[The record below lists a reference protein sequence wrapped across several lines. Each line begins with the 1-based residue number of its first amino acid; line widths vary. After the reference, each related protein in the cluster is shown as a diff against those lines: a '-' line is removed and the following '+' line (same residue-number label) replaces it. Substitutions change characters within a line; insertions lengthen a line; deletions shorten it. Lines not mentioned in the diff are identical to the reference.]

1 MIYSI
6 KKRQNPL
13 NREESKFYATATF
26 SDIVDLQRIADDISK
41 NCTLTP
47 ADILAVIQSLV
58 DKLPEYLRF
67 SHKIKL
73 GNFGTFKLSFS
84 AIGQEEE
91 TNVSAKDIKN
101 LRVLFTP
108 SVDLKHSLSKVT
120 FTKK

>member
-1 MIYSI
+1 MKYSI

-13 NREESKFYATATF
+13 NREESKFYATAVF
-26 SDIVDLQRIADDISK
+26 GNVVDIQRIADDISK
-41 NCTLTP
+41 TCTLTP

-58 DKLPEYLRF
+58 DKLPEYLGD

-84 AIGQEEE
+84 AVGQMEESE
-91 TNVSAKDIKN
+91 VSARDIKN

-108 SVDLKHSLSKVT
+108 SVELKHALSKVT
-120 FTKK
+120 FTKN

>member
-1 MIYSI
+1 MNYSI

-13 NREESKFYATATF
+13 NREDSKFYATAAF
-26 SDIVDLQRIADDISK
+26 GEVVDIQRITDDISK

-58 DKLPEYLRF
+58 DKLPDYLKN
-67 SHKIKL
+67 SNKIKL

-84 AIGQEEE
+84 SQGQIEEK
-91 TNVSAKDIKN
+91 NVSAKDIKN
-101 LRVLFTP
+101 TRVLFTP
-108 SVDLKHSLSKVT
+108 SVELKHALSKVT